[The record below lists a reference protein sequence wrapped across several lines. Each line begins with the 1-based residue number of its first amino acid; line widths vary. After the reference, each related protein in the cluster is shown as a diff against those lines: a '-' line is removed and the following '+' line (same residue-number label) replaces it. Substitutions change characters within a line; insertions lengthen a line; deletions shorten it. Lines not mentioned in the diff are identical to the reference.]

1 MTQMIKPATLF
12 ILIAT
17 AGPGPP
23 AAAQNVTIAG
33 MARSYSA
40 SFFMRTV
47 CPKFIR
53 VNVAFAQK
61 YGGDILDIGSTAF
74 GKSEMKE
81 AAAKEIERR
90 RNEVAATG
98 ESAWCSYQR
107 ASMIADGLNDLFR

>member
-1 MTQMIKPATLF
+1 MIKSTAL
-12 ILIAT
+12 LVLVAA
-17 AGPGPP
+17 AGPPP
-23 AAAQNVTIAG
+23 AAAQNVTIGG

-74 GKSEMKE
+74 GRPEMKD
-81 AAAKEIERR
+81 AVAKEIERR
-90 RNEVAATG
+90 RNEVEATG
-98 ESAWCSYQR
+98 ESAWCSYQH
-107 ASMIADGLNDLFR
+107 ASMIADGLNELFQ